1 MFYKV
6 YRKSELTGN
15 INVMELPISD
25 EDIKIRKCKTDA
37 DLRCEFQFLNFS
49 ERQFLLHGITLNE
62 MIKCQSLTK
71 S

>member
-6 YRKSELTGN
+6 YRKSQLTGN

-25 EDIKIRKCKTDA
+25 EDIKLRKCKTDS

-49 ERQFLLHGITLNE
+49 ERQFLLSGITLDE
-62 MIKCQSLTK
+62 MIKCQRLTN
-71 S
+71 

>member
-6 YRKSELTGN
+6 FRKSQLTGN

-49 ERQFLLHGITLNE
+49 ERQFLLSGITLDE
-62 MIKCQSLTK
+62 MIKCQPLTN
-71 S
+71 